1 MEKEESIMFKKIS
14 LFLVLVLVIGA
25 YLFYTF
31 AAPLVP
37 TELTDARK
45 AKIEQASTREW
56 YWDENNGA
64 FCYGKC
70 NGYDILFY
78 QAPVTAAVESEVT
91 IAGQVFRSGY
101 PFQLLAYK
109 GGILY
114 DLAFLY
120 GTGDVSL
127 RAIMEAAKI
136 QQERFSYV
144 YENK

>member
-1 MEKEESIMFKKIS
+1 MTDMFKKIAIIA
-14 LFLVLVLVIGA
+14 VLVLVIGA

-45 AKIEQASTREW
+45 AKIEQASSREW
-56 YWDENNGA
+56 YWDEENGSTC
-64 FCYGKC
+64 FGKC
-70 NGYDILFY
+70 NGYYILFY
-78 QAPVTAAVESEVT
+78 QPSGAAVVSEIT
-91 IAGQVFRSGY
+91 IAGQVFRSGQ

-120 GTGDVSL
+120 GTGDVSI

-136 QQERFSYV
+136 QQERFPY
-144 YENK
+144 